1 MQNLEKA
8 LCRTMGLFSKSSIF
22 FSTIFSPIFF
32 SVEKDQTIEDWYDNE
47 NEALSNRIKDK
58 KSKKK
63 KKSKKNKSSKD
74 IITRHSEMEER
85 DNDETKIIPTTT
97 ETNPCPL
104 NSNPENNE
112 EKSNEMIFEN
122 DKIIENLSSNDEN
135 SISHLNSDQ
144 LQSNVLN
151 SNAQ

>member
-1 MQNLEKA
+1 
-8 LCRTMGLFSKSSIF
+8 
-22 FSTIFSPIFF
+22 
-32 SVEKDQTIEDWYDNE
+32 
-47 NEALSNRIKDK
+47 
-58 KSKKK
+58 
-63 KKSKKNKSSKD
+63 
-74 IITRHSEMEER
+74 MEER

-112 EKSNEMIFEN
+112 EKSNEMILEN

-135 SISHLNSDQ
+135 SISRLNSDQ